1 MAYDFNSLTK
11 QADEASNRDKFYTDF
26 EDVDPNTL
34 HQISEL
40 TEWMRTKGKGSDVR
54 EVIAQ
59 LFERTWLEGTKEG
72 NANLEVAK
80 ARGGFE
86 TLSSRLN
93 NFDAAIQNVASGS
106 PKGVFPNLSELQSA
120 KPNGDSG
127 IYITTDNGH
136 WYYYNDGWRDGGT
149 YQAIELA
156 DGSVTPQKIASDY
169 DAIRELIFESGTLN
183 SLNGVKVPD
192 DRRIRSSN
200 FIKVK
205 AGYTIKVLNNAFS
218 FGVFTYQSPNTA
230 TFIGAEA
237 VWYKSFTIKQDCY
250 IRLTVAFDSN
260 STDIANYKTSVP
272 SIIAIPDSGTLVYK
286 STDIKNGIINESHLS
301 AELQNKVNGTGSPKI
316 VDLVMMMGQSN
327 MAGRGITNSTY
338 PQTAPTVPV
347 GKGYEFR
354 AISDPTKLYQI
365 VEPFG
370 VNENNATSG
379 VTETTKTG
387 SMVSAFANE
396 YYDKTGV
403 PIVAV
408 SCSKGGTSISW
419 WQPTGL
425 PLQDAITRFKK
436 AESWLLSNGYTIR
449 HRYMVWCQGET
460 DGDNSMTGETYKT
473 NFLTM
478 VKAMFAEGIEKCFVV
493 RIGNHRDNATVY
505 NPIIQ
510 AQTEL
515 AKETEN
521 VVLVSTKF
529 DKMATDGL
537 MKDTFHY
544 YQHGYNI
551 VGADAGR
558 NAAFYVKTGKEP
570 TMYDWENQCLYFS
583 HK

>member
-1 MAYDFNSLTK
+1 MTIDAT
-11 QADEASNRDKFYTDF
+11 
-26 EDVDPNTL
+26 
-34 HQISEL
+34 
-40 TEWMRTKGKGSDVR
+40 DVR
-54 EVIAQ
+54 DLINNPEG
-59 LFERTWLEGTKEG
+59 RTPYPENPRATSTEDQIRDILLRLNALE
-72 NANLEVAK
+72 NAS
-80 ARGGFE
+80 GGFE
-86 TLSSRLN
+86 TLSNRLSDIN
-93 NFDAAIQNVASGS
+93 NQIKNVASGS
-106 PKGVFPNLSELQSA
+106 PKGVYANLSELQSA

-127 IYITTDNGH
+127 IYVTADSGH
-136 WYYYNDGWRDGGT
+136 WYYYSDGWRDGGT

-156 DGSVTPQKIASDY
+156 DGSVTPQKIASNY
-169 DAIRELIFESGTLN
+169 DAISELKFEVGTIDYMT
-183 SLNGVKVPD
+183 GADIPFDK
-192 DRRIRSSN
+192 RIRSSN

-205 AGYTIKVLNNAFS
+205 TGYTIKVVNDAFS
-218 FGVFTYQSPNTA
+218 VGVFTYQGPSIT
-230 TFIGAEA
+230 TFISSDNT
-237 VWYKSFTIKQDCY
+237 WHKSFTIQQDCY
-250 IRLTVAFDSN
+250 IRLTVKLDSN
-260 STDIANYKTSVP
+260 STDIVNYTTSVP

-286 STDIKNGIINESHLS
+286 STDIKNGIVTESHLS
-301 AELQNKVNGTGSPKI
+301 AELQNKINGTGKPKV

-379 VTETTKTG
+379 VAETTKTG

-403 PIVAV
+403 PIVGV

-436 AESWLLSNGYTIR
+436 AETWLLSNDYTIR

-460 DGDNSMTGETYKT
+460 DGDNAMSGETYKA
-473 NFLTM
+473 NFLAM
-478 VKAMFAEGIEKCFVV
+478 VNAMFAEGVEKCFVI
-493 RIGNHRDNATVY
+493 RIGNHRDEATLY
-505 NPIIQ
+505 DPIIQ

-521 VVLVSTKF
+521 VVMVSTKF

-558 NAAFYVKTGKEP
+558 NTAFYVKTGKEP